1 MSVISDHNIDIT
13 KALEMIERKK
23 LANRKYYMKKHN
35 IDGEALIL
43 NQEKLMIDR
52 ANKQILTYQKQLLR
66 QRQQRVDAGPKR
78 QGRPF
83 TSQENEEKRNQL
95 ISQLENMV

>member
-1 MSVISDHNIDIT
+1 
-13 KALEMIERKK
+13 
-23 LANRKYYMKKHN
+23 
-35 IDGEALIL
+35 
-43 NQEKLMIDR
+43 MIDR

-66 QRQQRVDAGPKR
+66 QRQQRIDAGPKR

-83 TSQENEEKRNQL
+83 KSQENEEKRNQL

>member
-13 KALEMIERKK
+13 KALGMIERKK
-23 LANRKYYMKKHN
+23 LATRKYYMKKHN

-66 QRQQRVDAGPKR
+66 QRQQRIDAGPKR

-83 TSQENEEKRNQL
+83 KSLSL
-95 ISQLENMV
+95 IHI